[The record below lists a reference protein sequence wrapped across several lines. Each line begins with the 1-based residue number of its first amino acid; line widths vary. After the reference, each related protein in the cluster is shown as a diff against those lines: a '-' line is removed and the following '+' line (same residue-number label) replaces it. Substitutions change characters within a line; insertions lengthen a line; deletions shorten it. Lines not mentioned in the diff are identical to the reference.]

1 MGTHASEA
9 AAEAVVKAK
18 AEAKAKA
25 GVKAK
30 ATAKAI
36 TMARTNHSIA
46 SKQKPITRAKP
57 KAKAGRGGSFNM
69 SSKAWSDCFQSLK
82 AFKEKY
88 GHCSIKQEMIDLKN
102 DKNMMLL
109 VFFDI
114 IREEKK
120 KASLSE
126 DPTNFLTQDR
136 INALNGIGFDFGE
149 EPSPKPQKDFLPPT
163 H

>member
-1 MGTHASEA
+1 
-9 AAEAVVKAK
+9 
-18 AEAKAKA
+18 
-25 GVKAK
+25 
-30 ATAKAI
+30 
-36 TMARTNHSIA
+36 MARTNHSIA
-46 SKQKPITRAKP
+46 SKQRPIARAKP
-57 KAKAGRGGSFNM
+57 KAKAKASRGGSFNM
-69 SSKAWSDCFQSLK
+69 SSKAWKDCFQSLK

-102 DKNMMLL
+102 DKNMVLL